1 MPRPPK
7 ITVPERLE
15 DLVILVL
22 EISDKLEKTK
32 DSKVELRELRRLRDT
47 LIAAQLDS
55 TDPTR

>member
-32 DSKVELRELRRLRDT
+32 DPKVELRELRRLRDT